1 MKLEVQCLDHAQS
14 LAGPHSTVAPTE
26 LSESWN
32 LADGEESEC
41 GPSASQVGPL
51 ATAIKDPP
59 GLAGSKVSGH
69 RSQVSASQARA
80 SADRGDAASSKGG
93 AASKVEGAR
102 SQVEGARSQVAGAS
116 QVAAAPPMARAP
128 APGDSDND
136 DAASHITVSTA
147 VTGVGYESVL
157 KQQKLKG
164 WGHDDPTV
172 DMGPE
177 QMKIWEVSRQMET
190 LSGVRCGGALSTLFP
205 FLIFAPLPSQ

>member
-1 MKLEVQCLDHAQS
+1 MKLEVQCPDNAQS
-14 LAGPHSTVAPTE
+14 LAGPHSVVASTV

-32 LADGEESEC
+32 LADGEDSEC

-69 RSQVSASQARA
+69 RSQVS
-80 SADRGDAASSKGG
+80 ASSKGG

-157 KQQKLKG
+157 KPSKLKG